1 MDEVHTPS
9 EVAPSVDSSILRSR
23 SPHPYRRRS
32 EHLLSPPPL
41 DHSGT
46 SSPIILTPPYS
57 RQHTDDELY
66 NLSRRGYDPRHQQ
79 NTSDD
84 SGTEADDEHFLKG
97 LPAPKHA
104 IRRQPDAIFIQS
116 DADTRQPQD
125 LYNLASQNSSR
136 LQQYGTRYERYREMA
151 RRFVEIA
158 LIVLVIGLATSGVDV
173 RDWMKDWSQGMATQP
188 FVESYD

>member
-1 MDEVHTPS
+1 MDELDTAS
-9 EVAPSVDSSILRSR
+9 EVAPFIDSSILRSR

-41 DHSGT
+41 NYSGA
-46 SSPIILTPPYS
+46 SSPMILTPPCS

-66 NLSRRGYDPRHQQ
+66 NLSRTGYDPRHQR

-97 LPAPKHA
+97 LPAPKHLT
-104 IRRQPDAIFIQS
+104 RRQLDTISAQS
-116 DADTRQPQD
+116 EAEMRQHQV
-125 LYNLASQNSSR
+125 LYDFASENSSR
-136 LQQYGTRYERYREMA
+136 LQQYGTRYERYRELA
-151 RRFVEIA
+151 RRSIEMV

-173 RDWMKDWSQGMATQP
+173 KDWMKDWSQGIAAQ
-188 FVESYD
+188 FFGKSYG